1 MSRPFSPLPDSRP
14 PAVLTVSEL
23 NEIIR
28 NRLETGIDALW
39 VTGELSNVRFP
50 PSGHVYFT
58 LKDRQSQISAV
69 LFRRH
74 AESLRFRLEDGM
86 EVVCSG
92 RVSLYTVRGALQF
105 YAVEVEARGKGALA
119 VAFEQLKQRLS
130 GEGLFDAER
139 KKPLPFLPRTVGIV
153 TSLHGA
159 AVRDMLSIIGERFP
173 DRRVVIRPVRVQ
185 GDGAAEE
192 IAAGIR
198 ELDATGAVDVMIV
211 GRGGGSLEDL
221 WAFNEEVVARAIA
234 SARVP
239 VVSAVGHEIDVTI
252 ADFVADQRAATP
264 TAAAEMVV
272 PIGRELAHQVAALA
286 RRLRRGTE
294 SRLERRRENLR
305 HWVRRLA
312 DPGQRLRQGQMR
324 LDDLSLRLW
333 RRQEDRS
340 VAPQGAPGPPRR
352 TSGRGGS
359 AGGLEARLQH
369 RVPGLRRQYR
379 EGCFVASKRPSRAGG
394 LRRRT
399 GDLPGGGGGGVD
411 RRSAGPER
419 ISGGSG
425 CLRKTRGR
433 TTGASRSVSKPSRRW
448 WNALKAES

>member
-1 MSRPFSPLPDSRP
+1 MSRPFSPQPVP
-14 PAVLTVSEL
+14 QAPAVLTVSEL
-23 NEIIR
+23 NEVIR

-58 LKDRQSQISAV
+58 LKDQQSQISAV

-92 RVSLYTVRGALQF
+92 RVGLYTVRGALQF

-130 GEGLFDAER
+130 REGLFDAER
-139 KKPLPFLPRTVGIV
+139 KKPLPFLPRTIGIV

-159 AVRDMLSIIGERFP
+159 AVRDMLSIIRERFP
-173 DRRVVIRPVRVQ
+173 DRRVVIRPTRVQ

-198 ELDATGAVDVMIV
+198 ELDATGLADVMIV

-221 WAFNEEVVARAIA
+221 WAFNEEAVARAIA

-264 TAAAEMVV
+264 TAAAEMVL
-272 PIGRELAHQVAALA
+272 PIGRELAYQVAVLA
-286 RRLRRGTE
+286 RRLRRGTA

-305 HWVRRLA
+305 HWARRLA

-333 RRQEDRS
+333 RRQEDR
-340 VAPQGAPGPPRR
+340 VLRLRERLGHLA
-352 TSGRGGS
+352 GR
-359 AGGLEARLQH
+359 L
-369 RVPGLRRQYR
+369 
-379 EGCFVASKRPSRAGG
+379 
-394 LRRRT
+394 
-399 GDLPGGGGGGVD
+399 GGVD
-411 RRSAGPER
+411 PLAVLRRGYSIVYRVSDGAIVKDASSLQKGHRVRVDFAAGRAICQVEQ
-419 ISGGSG
+419 
-425 CLRKTRGR
+425 
-433 TTGASRSVSKPSRRW
+433 VD
-448 WNALKAES
+448 E

>member
-1 MSRPFSPLPDSRP
+1 
-14 PAVLTVSEL
+14 
-23 NEIIR
+23 
-28 NRLETGIDALW
+28 
-39 VTGELSNVRFP
+39 
-50 PSGHVYFT
+50 
-58 LKDRQSQISAV
+58 
-69 LFRRH
+69 
-74 AESLRFRLEDGM
+74 
-86 EVVCSG
+86 
-92 RVSLYTVRGALQF
+92 
-105 YAVEVEARGKGALA
+105 
-119 VAFEQLKQRLS
+119 
-130 GEGLFDAER
+130 
-139 KKPLPFLPRTVGIV
+139 
-153 TSLHGA
+153 
-159 AVRDMLSIIGERFP
+159 
-173 DRRVVIRPVRVQ
+173 VQ

-272 PIGRELAHQVAALA
+272 PIGRELAYQVAVLA

-333 RRQEDRS
+333 RRQEDGVSRLRERLGHL
-340 VAPQGAPGPPRR
+340 AGRLGAVDPLAVLRR
-352 TSGRGGS
+352 GYSIVYRVSDGS
-359 AGGLEARLQH
+359 IVKDASSLQKGH
-369 RVPGLRRQYR
+369 RVRVDFAAG
-379 EGCFVASKRPSRAGG
+379 RAICQ
-394 LRRRT
+394 
-399 GDLPGGGGGGVD
+399 V
-411 RRSAGPER
+411 EE
-419 ISGGSG
+419 
-425 CLRKTRGR
+425 
-433 TTGASRSVSKPSRRW
+433 V
-448 WNALKAES
+448 EE

>member
-1 MSRPFSPLPDSRP
+1 MQPSAMSLPFPRHPVSQPS
-14 PAVLTVSEL
+14 AVLTVSEL

-28 NRLETGIDALW
+28 DRLETGLDAVW
-39 VTGELSNVRFP
+39 VAGELSNVRLP
-50 PSGHVYFT
+50 PSGHIYFT
-58 LKDRQSQISAV
+58 LKDQQSQISAV

-74 AESLRFRLEDGM
+74 AENLRFRMEDGM

-92 RVSLYTVRGALQF
+92 RVGLYTVRGALQF

-119 VAFEQLKQRLS
+119 VAFEQLKKRLS
-130 GEGLFDAER
+130 QEGLFDVDR
-139 KKPLPFLPRTVGIV
+139 KKPLPFLPRTIGIV

-185 GDGAAEE
+185 GEGAAEE
-192 IAAGIR
+192 IAQAIR
-198 ELDATGAVDVMIV
+198 ELDGTGMPDVLIV

-264 TAAAEMVV
+264 TAAAEMIL
-272 PIGRELAHQVAALA
+272 PIRRELVDRVAVLA

-294 SRLERRRENLR
+294 SRLERRRENLG

-333 RRQEDRS
+333 RRQEDS
-340 VAPQGAPGPPRR
+340 VLRLRERLGHLA
-352 TSGRGGS
+352 GR
-359 AGGLEARLQH
+359 L
-369 RVPGLRRQYR
+369 
-379 EGCFVASKRPSRAGG
+379 
-394 LRRRT
+394 
-399 GDLPGGGGGGVD
+399 GGVD
-411 RRSAGPER
+411 PLAVLRRGYSIVYRVSDGGIVKDASSLQEGHRVRVNFAAGQAICRVEE
-419 ISGGSG
+419 
-425 CLRKTRGR
+425 
-433 TTGASRSVSKPSRRW
+433 VE
-448 WNALKAES
+448 ES

>member
-1 MSRPFSPLPDSRP
+1 MSRPSSPLPDSQP

-86 EVVCSG
+86 DVVCSG

-119 VAFEQLKQRLS
+119 VAFEQLKKRLS
-130 GEGLFDAER
+130 LEGLFDAER

-272 PIGRELAHQVAALA
+272 PIGRELAYQVAALA

-294 SRLERRRENLR
+294 GRLERRRENLR
-305 HWVRRLA
+305 HWARRLA

-333 RRQEDRS
+333 RRQEDGVSRLRERLGHL
-340 VAPQGAPGPPRR
+340 AGRLGAVDPLAVLRR
-352 TSGRGGS
+352 GYSIVYRVSDGS
-359 AGGLEARLQH
+359 IVKDASSLQKGH
-369 RVPGLRRQYR
+369 RVRVDFAAG
-379 EGCFVASKRPSRAGG
+379 RAICQ
-394 LRRRT
+394 
-399 GDLPGGGGGGVD
+399 V
-411 RRSAGPER
+411 EE
-419 ISGGSG
+419 
-425 CLRKTRGR
+425 
-433 TTGASRSVSKPSRRW
+433 V
-448 WNALKAES
+448 EE

>member
-1 MSRPFSPLPDSRP
+1 MRPGAMSRPFTRHSVSPPS
-14 PAVLTVSEL
+14 AVLTVSEL

-28 NRLETGIDALW
+28 DRLETGLDALW
-39 VTGELSNVRFP
+39 VAGELSNVRFA

-58 LKDRQSQISAV
+58 LKDQQSQISAV

-74 AESLRFRLEDGM
+74 AENLRFRMEDGM

-105 YAVEVEARGKGALA
+105 YAAEVEARGKGALA

-130 GEGLFDAER
+130 REGLFDGDR
-139 KKPLPFLPRTVGIV
+139 KKPLPFLPRTIGIV
-153 TSLHGA
+153 TSLNGA
-159 AVRDMLSIIGERFP
+159 AVRDMLSIIHERFP
-173 DRRVVIRPVRVQ
+173 ERRVVIRPVRVQ
-185 GDGAAEE
+185 GEGAAEE
-192 IAAGIR
+192 IAQAIR
-198 ELDATGAVDVMIV
+198 ELDGTGLPDVMIV

-264 TAAAEMVV
+264 TAAAETIL
-272 PIGRELAHQVAALA
+272 PIRRELVDRVAVLA

-294 SRLERRRENLR
+294 GRLERRRENLR

-333 RRQEDRS
+333 RRQEDS
-340 VAPQGAPGPPRR
+340 VLRLRERLGHLA
-352 TSGRGGS
+352 GR
-359 AGGLEARLQH
+359 L
-369 RVPGLRRQYR
+369 
-379 EGCFVASKRPSRAGG
+379 
-394 LRRRT
+394 
-399 GDLPGGGGGGVD
+399 GGVD
-411 RRSAGPER
+411 PLAVLRRGYSIVYR
-419 ISGGSG
+419 VSDGGIVKDASS
-425 CLRKTRGR
+425 LRKGHQVRVSFAAGR
-433 TTGASRSVSKPSRRW
+433 AICRV
-448 WNALKAES
+448 EEVEE

>member
-1 MSRPFSPLPDSRP
+1 MQPSAMSRPFTRHPVPQPS
-14 PAVLTVSEL
+14 AVLTVSEL
-23 NEIIR
+23 NEVIR
-28 NRLETGIDALW
+28 DRLETGLDALW
-39 VTGELSNVRFP
+39 VAGELSNVRLP
-50 PSGHVYFT
+50 PSGHIYFT
-58 LKDRQSQISAV
+58 LKDQQSQISAV

-74 AESLRFRLEDGM
+74 AENLRFRMEDGM

-92 RVSLYTVRGALQF
+92 RVGLYTVRGALQF

-119 VAFEQLKQRLS
+119 VAFEQLKKRLS
-130 GEGLFDAER
+130 QEGLFDVDR
-139 KKPLPFLPRTVGIV
+139 KKPLPFLPRTIGIV

-185 GDGAAEE
+185 GEGAAEE
-192 IAAGIR
+192 IAQGIR
-198 ELDATGAVDVMIV
+198 ELDGTGMPDVLIV

-221 WAFNEEVVARAIA
+221 WAFNEEVVARAMA

-264 TAAAEMVV
+264 TAAAEMIL
-272 PIGRELAHQVAALA
+272 PIRRELVDRVAVLA

-294 SRLERRRENLR
+294 SRLERRRENLG

-333 RRQEDRS
+333 RRQEDS
-340 VAPQGAPGPPRR
+340 VLRLRERLGHLA
-352 TSGRGGS
+352 GR
-359 AGGLEARLQH
+359 L
-369 RVPGLRRQYR
+369 
-379 EGCFVASKRPSRAGG
+379 
-394 LRRRT
+394 
-399 GDLPGGGGGGVD
+399 GGVD
-411 RRSAGPER
+411 PLAVLRRGYSIVYRVSDGGIVKDASSLQKGHRVRVNFAAGRAVCRVEE
-419 ISGGSG
+419 
-425 CLRKTRGR
+425 
-433 TTGASRSVSKPSRRW
+433 VE
-448 WNALKAES
+448 ES

>member
-1 MSRPFSPLPDSRP
+1 MSRPSTWQ
-14 PAVLTVSEL
+14 AVLQPSAVHTVSEL

-28 NRLETGIDALW
+28 DRLETGLDALW
-39 VTGELSNVRFP
+39 VAGELSNVRFP

-58 LKDRQSQISAV
+58 LKDSRSQISAV

-74 AESLRFRLEDGM
+74 AENLRFRMEDGM

-105 YAVEVEARGKGALA
+105 YAVAVEARGKGALA
-119 VAFEQLKQRLS
+119 VAFEQLKKRLS
-130 GEGLFDAER
+130 REGLFDGDR
-139 KKPLPFLPRTVGIV
+139 KQPLPFLPRTIGIV

-159 AVRDMLSIIGERFP
+159 AVRDMLSIIRERFP

-185 GDGAAEE
+185 GEGAAEE
-192 IAAGIR
+192 IAQGIR
-198 ELDATGAVDVMIV
+198 ELDETGAPDVMIV

-264 TAAAEMVV
+264 TAAAEMIL
-272 PIGRELAHQVAALA
+272 PIRRELADRVAVLA
-286 RRLRRGTE
+286 RRLRRSTE

-312 DPGQRLRQGQMR
+312 DPGRRLRQGQMR

-333 RRQEDRS
+333 RRQEDS
-340 VAPQGAPGPPRR
+340 VARLKERLGHLA
-352 TSGRGGS
+352 GRLGS
-359 AGGLEARLQH
+359 VDPLA
-369 RVPGLRRQYR
+369 VLRRGYSIVYR
-379 EGCFVASKRPSRAGG
+379 ESDGSIVKDASSLREGYRVRVNFAAGQAVCRVEEVGETRQPGTGGFETRPY
-394 LRRRT
+394 
-399 GDLPGGGGGGVD
+399 DPH
-411 RRSAGPER
+411 RSAGDATT
-419 ISGGSG
+419 G
-425 CLRKTRGR
+425 RGR
-433 TTGASRSVSKPSRRW
+433 V
-448 WNALKAES
+448 

>member
-1 MSRPFSPLPDSRP
+1 MSRPFSPLPDSQS

-159 AVRDMLSIIGERFP
+159 AVRDMLSVIGERFP

-272 PIGRELAHQVAALA
+272 PIGRELAYQVAVLA

-333 RRQEDRS
+333 RRQEDGVSRLRERLGHL
-340 VAPQGAPGPPRR
+340 AGRLGAVDPLAVLRR
-352 TSGRGGS
+352 GYSIVYRVSDGS
-359 AGGLEARLQH
+359 IVKDASSLQKGH
-369 RVPGLRRQYR
+369 RVRVDFAAG
-379 EGCFVASKRPSRAGG
+379 RAICQ
-394 LRRRT
+394 
-399 GDLPGGGGGGVD
+399 V
-411 RRSAGPER
+411 EE
-419 ISGGSG
+419 
-425 CLRKTRGR
+425 
-433 TTGASRSVSKPSRRW
+433 V
-448 WNALKAES
+448 EE